1 MDEQTLIGVLTA
13 FTLAQRQILLTLE
26 LLMNNNKR
34 LPHTPPDTRHRIR
47 ELAYFRMIH
56 ESDLVCRQS
65 TRMDRRTFAIL
76 CHLLRNVAGL
86 SSTEIVDVEEM
97 VAMFLHVLA
106 HDVKNRV
113 IQREFVRSGETVSR
127 HFNIVLLAVLRLYEE
142 LIKRPV
148 PNCLGALDGTYIKVN
163 VPAGDRPTFRTRK
176 GEIATNVLGVCD
188 TKGDFVYVLAGWE
201 GSAADSRI
209 LRDAISRENGLQVPK
224 GYYYLC
230 DAGYPNAEGFLAPYR
245 GQRYHLQEWRGAANA
260 PTNAKE
266 YFNMKHSSARNV
278 IECAFG
284 VLKGRWAIL
293 RGKSYYPLQVQCRT
307 ILACALLHNL
317 INREMTYCD
326 DVEDE
331 DEGDSTYATTT
342 ASEDIQYIE
351 TTNEWSQWRDNLAA
365 SMFTDWHMSTSN
377 RAPRHVWTRE
387 EEGTLVE
394 CLMELVSMG
403 GWKSDNGT
411 FRPGYLAQLV
421 RMMAEKLPG
430 CQVRATT
437 VIDCRIKTLKRT
449 FQAIAEMR
457 GPACSGF
464 GWNDEEK
471 CIVAEKELFDNWVR
485 SHPAAKGLLN
495 KPFPYYDELTYVF
508 GRDRAT
514 GRFAETF
521 ADVGSNE
528 PGGGYDRFDM
538 GDGNEDFPPV
548 YSQGVDISQDDVR
561 ASRPSR
567 ASDGRNGSSGSKRK
581 RGSQRDFEL
590 EAIHVALDQ
599 TNEQLREI
607 AQWPARNL
615 ANDNHVRTEFFCILR
630 EMPEL
635 TSLDR
640 ALLQRHLLSR
650 MDDLRG
656 FVLMPEDEREGFCR
670 VLLRD
675 IER

>member
-1 MDEQTLIGVLTA
+1 
-13 FTLAQRQILLTLE
+13 
-26 LLMNNNKR
+26 
-34 LPHTPPDTRHRIR
+34 
-47 ELAYFRMIH
+47 
-56 ESDLVCRQS
+56 
-65 TRMDRRTFAIL
+65 
-76 CHLLRNVAGL
+76 
-86 SSTEIVDVEEM
+86 M

-113 IQREFVRSGETVSR
+113 IQREFVRSGEIVSR

-148 PNCLGALDGTYIKVN
+148 PVTSNCNDQRWKCFEVGIIEVHYISPLRTSHLIQRVYFNLQNCLDALDGTYIKVN
-163 VPAGDRPTFRTRK
+163 VPAGDRPTFRTHK
-176 GEIATNVLGVCD
+176 GEIATNILEVCD

-209 LRDAISRENGLQVPK
+209 LCDAISQENGLQVPK
-224 GYYYLC
+224 
-230 DAGYPNAEGFLAPYR
+230 
-245 GQRYHLQEWRGAANA
+245 GQRYHLQEWRGAANG

-266 YFNMKHSSARNV
+266 YFNMKHSLARNV
-278 IECAFG
+278 IERGFG
-284 VLKGRWAIL
+284 ILKGRWAIL
-293 RGKSYYPLQVQCRT
+293 RGKSYYPLQVQCHT

-326 DVEDE
+326 DVDDE

-342 ASEDIQYIE
+342 ASKDIQYIE
-351 TTNEWSQWRDNLAA
+351 TTNEWSEWRDDLAE
-365 SMFTDWHMSTSN
+365 SMFTEWHMSTSN
-377 RAPRHVWTRE
+377 RAPRHVWTKE

-464 GWNDEEK
+464 GWNDEVK
-471 CIVAEKELFDNWVR
+471 CIIAEKELFDNWVR

-528 PGGGYDRFDM
+528 LGGGYDRFDM

-548 YSQGVDISQDDVR
+548 YSQGID
-561 ASRPSR
+561 
-567 ASDGRNGSSGSKRK
+567 
-581 RGSQRDFEL
+581 
-590 EAIHVALDQ
+590 
-599 TNEQLREI
+599 
-607 AQWPARNL
+607 
-615 ANDNHVRTEFFCILR
+615 
-630 EMPEL
+630 
-635 TSLDR
+635 
-640 ALLQRHLLSR
+640 LS
-650 MDDLRG
+650 
-656 FVLMPEDEREGFCR
+656 
-670 VLLRD
+670 
-675 IER
+675 

>member
-1 MDEQTLIGVLTA
+1 MSGLSLGNKTDTSLCHWMSMELG
-13 FTLAQRQILLTLE
+13 REILLTLE

-97 VAMFLHVLA
+97 VAMFLHVIA
-106 HDVKNRV
+106 HDMKNRV

-163 VPAGDRPTFRTRK
+163 VPVGDWPTFRTRK

-201 GSAADSRI
+201 GSAANSWI

-230 DAGYPNAEGFLAPYR
+230 DAGYLNAEGFLAPYR

-260 PTNAKE
+260 TTNAKE

-278 IECAFG
+278 IERVFG

-317 INREMTYCD
+317 INRKMTYCD
-326 DVEDE
+326 DVDDE

-351 TTNEWSQWRDNLAA
+351 TTNEWSQWCDDLAE
-365 SMFTDWHMSTSN
+365 SMFTEW
-377 RAPRHVWTRE
+377 
-387 EEGTLVE
+387 
-394 CLMELVSMG
+394 
-403 GWKSDNGT
+403 
-411 FRPGYLAQLV
+411 
-421 RMMAEKLPG
+421 
-430 CQVRATT
+430 
-437 VIDCRIKTLKRT
+437 
-449 FQAIAEMR
+449 
-457 GPACSGF
+457 
-464 GWNDEEK
+464 
-471 CIVAEKELFDNWVR
+471 
-485 SHPAAKGLLN
+485 
-495 KPFPYYDELTYVF
+495 
-508 GRDRAT
+508 
-514 GRFAETF
+514 
-521 ADVGSNE
+521 
-528 PGGGYDRFDM
+528 
-538 GDGNEDFPPV
+538 
-548 YSQGVDISQDDVR
+548 
-561 ASRPSR
+561 
-567 ASDGRNGSSGSKRK
+567 
-581 RGSQRDFEL
+581 
-590 EAIHVALDQ
+590 
-599 TNEQLREI
+599 QLRN
-607 AQWPARNL
+607 A
-615 ANDNHVRTEFFCILR
+615 
-630 EMPEL
+630 
-635 TSLDR
+635 
-640 ALLQRHLLSR
+640 
-650 MDDLRG
+650 
-656 FVLMPEDEREGFCR
+656 
-670 VLLRD
+670 
-675 IER
+675 